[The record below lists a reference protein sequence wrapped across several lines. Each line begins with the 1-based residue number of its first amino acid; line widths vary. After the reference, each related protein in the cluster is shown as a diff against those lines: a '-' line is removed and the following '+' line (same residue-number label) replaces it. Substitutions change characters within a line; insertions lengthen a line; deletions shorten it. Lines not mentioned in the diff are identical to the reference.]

1 MSRNDGS
8 GGDSSM
14 PRVTSD
20 SATADPSSSRICHN
34 VCTQISPSAWTSGP
48 PTMLPK
54 SAYV

>member
-14 PRVTSD
+14 PRVTID
-20 SATADPSSSRICHN
+20 SVTADPSSSRISHR
-34 VCTQISPSAWTSGP
+34 VCTQISPSACTSGWP
-48 PTMLPK
+48 MMLPK